1 MAEVTPLQSSLDPT
15 YEPKKREINNTL
27 GKDEFLQLMIAQIQH
42 QDPLEPMDNSE
53 SIAQQAQFSSLEQ
66 MQNLNKSMDNL
77 LTAYQS
83 SEKSSALSMIG
94 KEVEGFIT
102 STDSDGQAVTS
113 NISGLVKGVDFTSAP
128 PKIVVDS
135 DGVEVKLPQNQVSS
149 VRIPQVATDAETQ
162 VPVDDTT
169 SETEDSEEIV

>member
-1 MAEVTPLQSSLDPT
+1 MAQTTPIQSSLEPT
-15 YEPKKREINNTL
+15 YEPKKRKPTTEL

-66 MQNLNKSMDNL
+66 MQNLNTSMESL

-94 KEVEGFIT
+94 KQVEGFISTTDGDGKSVT
-102 STDSDGQAVTS
+102 STVT
-113 NISGLVKGVDFTSAP
+113 GKVKGVDLTSAP
-128 PKIVVDS
+128 PLIIVIS
-135 DGVEVKLPQNQVSS
+135 DGEETRIPQNQINS
-149 VRIPQVATDAETQ
+149 VTLATTTPPDNSGNTSPSTDDQENNET
-162 VPVDDTT
+162 V
-169 SETEDSEEIV
+169 

>member
-1 MAEVTPLQSSLDPT
+1 MAEVSALQSSLDPT
-15 YEPKKREINNTL
+15 YEPKKREINNNL

-66 MQNLNKSMDNL
+66 MQNLNSSMESL

-94 KEVEGFIT
+94 KQVEGFVT
-102 STDSDGQAVTS
+102 STDADGNAVTN
-113 NISGLVKGVDFTSAP
+113 NIGGLVKGVDFTSAP
-128 PKIVVDS
+128 PMIVVDS

-149 VRIPQVATDAETQ
+149 VTLPQTTTVA
-162 VPVDDTT
+162 DDLTSD
-169 SETEDSEEIV
+169 SETDDSEEII

>member
-1 MAEVTPLQSSLDPT
+1 MAEVSALQSSLDPT
-15 YEPKKREINNTL
+15 YEPKKREINNNL

-66 MQNLNKSMDNL
+66 MQNLNSSMESL

-94 KEVEGFIT
+94 KEVEGFVT
-102 STDSDGQAVTS
+102 STDGDGKTVTS
-113 NISGLVKGVDFTSAP
+113 NISGLVKGVDFTTAP
-128 PKIVVDS
+128 PRIVVDS

-149 VRIPQVATDAETQ
+149 VTIAQAANSASTQ
-162 VPVDDTT
+162 VPATD
-169 SETEDSEEIV
+169 SETEDTEEIV

>member
-1 MAEVTPLQSSLDPT
+1 MAEVSPLQSSLDPT
-15 YEPKKREINNTL
+15 YEPKKREINNNL

-94 KEVEGFIT
+94 KEVEGFVS
-102 STDSDGQAVTS
+102 STDADGKAVTS
-113 NISGLVKGVDFTSAP
+113 NVTGLVKGVDFTSAP

-135 DGVEVKLPQNQVSS
+135 NGVEFKLPQNQINSVSLVQAAS
-149 VRIPQVATDAETQ
+149 TTDPETPATD
-162 VPVDDTT
+162 
-169 SETEDSEEIV
+169 SETEETEETV

>member
-1 MAEVTPLQSSLDPT
+1 MAQTTPIQSSLEPT
-15 YEPKKREINNTL
+15 YEPKKRKPTTEL

-66 MQNLNKSMDNL
+66 MQNLNTSMESL

-94 KEVEGFIT
+94 KQVEGFISTTDGDGKSVT
-102 STDSDGQAVTS
+102 STVT
-113 NISGLVKGVDFTSAP
+113 GKAKGVDLTSAP
-128 PKIVVDS
+128 PLIIVIS
-135 DGVEVKLPQNQVSS
+135 DGEETRIPQNQINS
-149 VRIPQVATDAETQ
+149 VTLATTTPPDNSGNTSPSTDDQENNET
-162 VPVDDTT
+162 V
-169 SETEDSEEIV
+169 